1 MKRKIKVLVVIVA
14 MSVVS
19 VGSMGFVD
27 NYFEISKNLD
37 IFATLFRELN
47 MYYVDETD
55 PGKLIEEGIEG
66 MLSSLDPYTTFIPES
81 EMEDHRFAITGK
93 YGGIGALIRKRDK
106 KVLIAEPYEGYPA
119 HKAGLLAG
127 DILLEVNGTQIE
139 GKNTSQVSKVL
150 KGQAG
155 TSVKLLV
162 ERFGEEEPIEVELER
177 AEIKI
182 NPVPYSG
189 MVSDHVGYIKLNSFT
204 SKASSE
210 IKKALLDLK
219 ENNELEGI
227 ILDLRSNPGGLLR
240 ESVNLVNL
248 FIGKGKTIVSTKGKM
263 ADWDKVHRALNA
275 PIDEEIPMVVLVNN
289 HSASAS
295 EIVSGALQ
303 DHDRAVIIGRKTFGK
318 GLVQQ
323 TLKLTYNS
331 QLKVTTAKYYIPSG
345 RCIQALDYTHRN
357 GDGSVGK
364 VPDSLISEFKT
375 MNGRTVYDGG
385 GIDPDLIV
393 DAKPRINILGKLI
406 SKLLIFDYSVQYAHD
421 HKNLLPPAEFEITDE
436 EFEKFKAFLSDKDYT
451 YTTKSEEKLKELKKI
466 AEKEHYYEGAKEE
479 YEALKDKL
487 THTKTDDLEK
497 HKEEIKSILK
507 SEIITRYY
515 FQKGR
520 IQGALKSDEN
530 IQKAL
535 EVLADNATYNGILT
549 SSTASEEKPDDKK

>member
-1 MKRKIKVLVVIVA
+1 MKKKFKVLLVILM

-66 MLSSLDPYTTFIPES
+66 MLSSLDPYTSFIPES

-93 YGGIGALIRKRDK
+93 YGGIGALIRKRGQ
-106 KVLIAEPYEGYPA
+106 KVLIAEPYENYPA
-119 HKAGLLAG
+119 HKAGLRAG
-127 DILLEVNGTQIE
+127 DILIEVNGTKIE

-155 TSVKLLV
+155 TTVKLV
-162 ERFGEEEPIEVELER
+162 FEREGEDEPLEVELTR
-177 AEIKI
+177 DEIKI

-189 MVSDHVGYIKLNSFT
+189 MVTDKIGYIKLNSFT

-210 IKKALLDLK
+210 IKKALVLLK
-219 ENNELEGI
+219 EKHELEGI

-248 FIGKGKTIVSTKGKM
+248 FVGKGKIIVSTKGKM
-263 ADWDKVHRALNA
+263 TDWDKVHRALNT
-275 PIDEEIPMVVLVNN
+275 PVDDQIPMVVLVNS

-303 DHDRAVIIGRKTFGK
+303 DHDRAVVIGQKTFGK

-357 GDGSVGK
+357 ADGSVGK

-375 MNGRTVYDGG
+375 MNGRVVYDGG
-385 GIDPDLIV
+385 GIDPDV
-393 DAKPRINILGKLI
+393 TMERRKAINILGKLV
-406 SKLLIFDYSVQYAHD
+406 SKMLIFDYSVKYARE
-421 HKNLLPPAEFEITDE
+421 HKSIPPAKDFEITDE
-436 EFEKFKAFLSDKDYT
+436 EYANFVAFLKDKEYK
-451 YTTKSEEKLKELKKI
+451 YTTDSEEALEKLKKI
-466 AEKEHYYEGAKEE
+466 AEKEDSFEDAKEE
-479 YEALKDKL
+479 YLALKEKL
-487 THTKTDDLEK
+487 THKESEDLEK
-497 HKEEIKSILK
+497 HKKEIKERLK
-507 SEIITRYY
+507 NEIVTRYY

-520 IQGALKSDEN
+520 IEGALTSDEN
-530 IQKAL
+530 VKKAI
-535 EVLADNATYNGILT
+535 EVLSDKPTYNAIL
-549 SSTASEEKPDDKK
+549 SGAVVSNAKADKNK

>member
-1 MKRKIKVLVVIVA
+1 MKKKLKVIAIVLT

-19 VGSMGFVD
+19 IGSVGFVD

-55 PGKLIEEGIEG
+55 PGKLIEEGIKG

-93 YGGIGALIRKRDK
+93 YGGIGALIRKRGD
-106 KVLIAEPYEGYPA
+106 KVLIAEPYEDYPA

-127 DILLEVNGTQIE
+127 DILLEVNGTIIE
-139 GKNTSQVSKVL
+139 GKNTSEVSKVL

-155 TSVKLLV
+155 TVVKLLI
-162 ERFGEEEPIEVELER
+162 ERAGEDKPIEVELER

-189 MVSDHVGYIKLNSFT
+189 MITDHIGYIKLNSFT

-210 IKKALLDLK
+210 IKKALLKLK
-219 ENNELEGI
+219 DKHELEGI

-248 FIGKGKTIVSTKGKM
+248 FVDKGETIVSTKGKM
-263 ADWDKVHRALNA
+263 EDWDKVHRALNA
-275 PIDEEIPMVVLVNN
+275 PIDSEIPMVVLVNSN
-289 HSASAS
+289 SASAS

-303 DHDRAVIIGRKTFGK
+303 DHDRAVIIGQKTFGK

-345 RCIQALDYTHRN
+345 RCIQALDYSNRN
-357 GDGSVGK
+357 NDGSVGK
-364 VPDSLISEFKT
+364 VPDSLITEFKT
-375 MNGRTVYDGG
+375 SNGRIVYDGG
-385 GIDPDLIV
+385 GIDPDIV
-393 DAKPRINILGKLI
+393 TERKPAINILGKLI
-406 SKLLIFDYSVQYAHD
+406 TKLLIFDYSVKYARE
-421 HKNLLPPAEFEITDE
+421 HKDLKAARYFEITDE
-436 EFEKFKAFLSDKDYT
+436 EYDRFVEWLADKDYK
-451 YTTKSEEKLKELKKI
+451 YTTRSEKQLEELKKI
-466 AEKEHYYEGAKEE
+466 AEKEHYFENAEAE
-479 YEALKDKL
+479 YEALKEKL
-487 THTKTDDLEK
+487 THKESDDLEK
-497 HKEEIKSILK
+497 FKEEIKSRLK
-507 SEIITRYY
+507 NEIITRFY
-515 FQKGR
+515 FQNGR
-520 IQGALKSDEN
+520 IEGALTSDEDVK
-530 IQKAL
+530 KAV
-535 EVLADNATYNGILT
+535 EVLTDKATYNAILSGEA
-549 SSTASEEKPDDKK
+549 SSEVTPEENK

>member
-1 MKRKIKVLVVIVA
+1 MRKRLKVLAVVLA
-14 MSVVS
+14 MSVISIGS
-19 VGSMGFVD
+19 VGFVD

-55 PGKLIEEGIEG
+55 PGDLIREGIDG

-81 EMEDHRFAITGK
+81 EMEDHRFSITGK
-93 YGGIGALIRKRDK
+93 YGGIGALIRKRGD
-106 KVLIAEPYEGYPA
+106 KVLIAEPYEDYPA

-127 DILLEVNGTQIE
+127 DILLEVNGTKIK

-155 TSVKLLV
+155 TSVKLLI
-162 ERFGEEEPIEVELER
+162 ERAGESKPIEVVLER

-189 MVSDHVGYIKLNSFT
+189 MVSEKIGYIKLNSFT

-210 IKKALLDLK
+210 IKKALLELK
-219 ENNELEGI
+219 DKNELEGL

-248 FIGKGKTIVSTKGKM
+248 FVGKGKTIVSTKGKM
-263 ADWDKVHRALNA
+263 EDWDKVHRALNT
-275 PIDEEIPMVVLVNN
+275 PVDDEIPMVVLVNSN
-289 HSASAS
+289 SASAS
-295 EIVSGALQ
+295 EIVAGALQ
-303 DHDRAVIIGRKTFGK
+303 DHDRAVIIGQKTFGK

-345 RCIQALDYTHRN
+345 RCIQALDYSNRN
-357 GDGSVGK
+357 SDGSVGK
-364 VPDSLISEFKT
+364 VPDSLISEFRT
-375 MNGRTVYDGG
+375 TNGRIVYDGG
-385 GIDPDLIV
+385 GIDPDIITERKRPVNIV
-393 DAKPRINILGKLI
+393 GKLL
-406 SKLLIFDYSVQYAHD
+406 SKLLIFDYSVKYARE
-421 HKNLLPPAEFEITDE
+421 HKDLPSPKEFEITDE
-436 EFEKFKAFLSDKDYT
+436 EYAKFVAFLDDKDYK
-451 YTTKSEEKLKELKKI
+451 YTTKSEEQLEELKKI
-466 AEKEHYYEGAKEE
+466 AEKEDYFEE
-479 YEALKDKL
+479 AEAEYLALKKKL
-487 THTKTDDLEK
+487 TNRETEDLEK
-497 HKEEIKSILK
+497 FKPEIKSRLK

-520 IQGALKSDEN
+520 IESALISDEN
-530 IQKAL
+530 VAKAI
-535 EVLADNATYNGILT
+535 EVLSDKATYNAILT
-549 SSTASEEKPDDKK
+549 EASASEAIPENK

>member
-1 MKRKIKVLVVIVA
+1 MKVFAVVIT

-19 VGSMGFVD
+19 IGSLGFVD

-66 MLSSLDPYTTFIPES
+66 MLSSLDPYTTFIPEA

-93 YGGIGALIRKRDK
+93 YGGIGALIRKRGD
-106 KVLIAEPYEGYPA
+106 KVLIAEPYENYPA

-127 DILLEVNGTQIE
+127 DVIVEVNGTLIE

-155 TSVKLLV
+155 TAVKLV
-162 ERFGEEEPIEVELER
+162 IRREGENKPFEVILDR

-182 NPVPYSG
+182 NPVPYVG
-189 MVSDHVGYIKLNSFT
+189 MVDDHIGYIKLNSFT

-210 IKKALLDLK
+210 VKKALLKLK
-219 ENNELEGI
+219 EENELEGI

-248 FIGKGKTIVSTKGKM
+248 FVGKGKTIVSTQGKM
-263 ADWDKVHRALNA
+263 EDWDKVHRALNA
-275 PIDEEIPMVVLVNN
+275 PVDSEIPIVVLVNS

-303 DHDRAVIIGRKTFGK
+303 DHDRAVIIGQKTFGK

-345 RCIQALDYTHRN
+345 RCIQAVDYANRN
-357 GDGSVGK
+357 NDGSVGK
-364 VPDSLISEFKT
+364 VPDSLITEFKT
-375 MNGRTVYDGG
+375 ANGRSVYDGG
-385 GIDPDLIV
+385 GIDPDLV
-393 DAKPRINILGKLI
+393 TETKPRINILSKLV
-406 SKLLIFDYSVQYAHD
+406 SKLLIFDYSVQYARENKD
-421 HKNLLPPAEFEITDE
+421 LADPQKFEISDE
-436 EFEKFKAFLSDKDYT
+436 EYAKFVEFLADKDYT
-451 YTTKSEEKLKELKKI
+451 YTTQSEEALKKLKKI
-466 AEKEHYYEGAKEE
+466 AEQEDYFEGAKDE
-479 YEALKDKL
+479 YAALKEKL
-487 THTKTDDLEK
+487 THAETDDLEK
-497 HKEEIKSILK
+497 FKPEIKRYLK
-507 SEIITRYY
+507 SEILTRYY
-515 FQKGR
+515 FRKGR
-520 IQGALKSDEN
+520 IEGNLNSDEN
-530 IQKAL
+530 VIKAI
-535 EVLADNATYNGILT
+535 EVLADRGTYNGIL
-549 SSTASEEKPDDKK
+549 SSSAVSKVKPEEKK

>member
-1 MKRKIKVLVVIVA
+1 MRKRIKVIAVVLA
-14 MSVVS
+14 MSVISIGS
-19 VGSMGFVD
+19 VGFVD

-47 MYYVDETD
+47 LYYVDETD

-93 YGGIGALIRKRDK
+93 YGGIGALIRKRDD
-106 KVLIAEPYEGYPA
+106 KVLIAEPYENYPA
-119 HKAGLLAG
+119 HKSGLLAG
-127 DILLEVNGTQIE
+127 DILIEVNGTKIT

-155 TSVKLLV
+155 TSVKLLI
-162 ERFGEEEPIEVELER
+162 EREGESKPIEIELER

-189 MVSDHVGYIKLNSFT
+189 MVSEHIGYIKLNSFT

-210 IKKALLDLK
+210 IKKALIELK
-219 ENNELEGI
+219 DKNELEGL

-248 FIGKGKTIVSTKGKM
+248 FVGKGKTIVSTKGKM
-263 ADWDKVHRALNA
+263 EDWDKVHRALNA
-275 PIDEEIPMVVLVNN
+275 PVDDEIPMVVLVNSN
-289 HSASAS
+289 SASAS
-295 EIVSGALQ
+295 EIVAGALQ
-303 DHDRAVIIGRKTFGK
+303 DHDRAVIIGQKTFGK

-345 RCIQALDYTHRN
+345 RCIQALDYTNRN
-357 GDGSVGK
+357 ADGSVGK
-364 VPDSLISEFKT
+364 VPDSLITEFKT
-375 MNGRTVYDGG
+375 GNGRLVYDGG
-385 GIDPDLIV
+385 GIDPDIITDRL
-393 DAKPRINILGKLI
+393 PPINIVGKLL
-406 SKLLIFDYSVQYAHD
+406 SKLLIFDYSVKYARE
-421 HKNLLPPAEFEITDE
+421 HKNLSSPKEFEITDE
-436 EFEKFKAFLSDKDYT
+436 EYAKFVAFLADKDYK
-451 YTTKSEEKLKELKKI
+451 YTTKSEEQLEKLKKV
-466 AEKEHYYEGAKEE
+466 AEKEDYFEDAEAE
-479 YEALKDKL
+479 YLALKEKL
-487 THTKTDDLEK
+487 THKATDDLEK
-497 HKEEIKSILK
+497 FKPEIKKRLK

-520 IQGALKSDEN
+520 IEGALTSDEN
-530 IQKAL
+530 VAKAI
-535 EVLADNATYNGILT
+535 EVLSDMATYNAILT
-549 SSTASEEKPDDKK
+549 EASVSKEKPQDNK

>member
-1 MKRKIKVLVVIVA
+1 MRKKARIFVVIAA

-19 VGSMGFVD
+19 IGSMGFVD

-93 YGGIGALIRKRDK
+93 YGGIGALIRKRGER
-106 KVLIAEPYEGYPA
+106 VLIAEPYEGYPA

-127 DILLEVNGTQIE
+127 DILVEVNGTRIE

-155 TSVKLLV
+155 TTVKLIV
-162 ERFGEEEPIEVELER
+162 ERAGNKDPIEVTLER

-189 MVSDHVGYIKLNSFT
+189 MVDDHIGYIKLNSFT

-210 IKKALLDLK
+210 IKKALLHLK
-219 ENNELEGI
+219 ENNELEGV

-248 FIGKGKTIVSTKGKM
+248 FVGKGKTIVSTKGKM
-263 ADWDKVHRALNA
+263 EDWDKVHRALNA
-275 PIDEEIPMVVLVNN
+275 PIDEELPMVVLVNS

-303 DHDRAVIIGRKTFGK
+303 DHDRAVVIGSKTFGK

-345 RCIQALDYTHRN
+345 RCIQALDYTN
-357 GDGSVGK
+357 
-364 VPDSLISEFKT
+364 
-375 MNGRTVYDGG
+375 
-385 GIDPDLIV
+385 
-393 DAKPRINILGKLI
+393 
-406 SKLLIFDYSVQYAHD
+406 
-421 HKNLLPPAEFEITDE
+421 
-436 EFEKFKAFLSDKDYT
+436 
-451 YTTKSEEKLKELKKI
+451 
-466 AEKEHYYEGAKEE
+466 
-479 YEALKDKL
+479 
-487 THTKTDDLEK
+487 
-497 HKEEIKSILK
+497 
-507 SEIITRYY
+507 
-515 FQKGR
+515 
-520 IQGALKSDEN
+520 
-530 IQKAL
+530 
-535 EVLADNATYNGILT
+535 
-549 SSTASEEKPDDKK
+549 

>member
-1 MKRKIKVLVVIVA
+1 MKKKFKVLAVVLA
-14 MSVVS
+14 MSVISIGS
-19 VGSMGFVD
+19 VGFVD

-47 MYYVDETD
+47 IYYVDETD

-66 MLSSLDPYTTFIPES
+66 MLSSLDPYTTYIPES

-93 YGGIGALIRKRDK
+93 YGGIGALIRKRGD
-106 KVLIAEPYEGYPA
+106 KVLIAEPYEDYPA

-127 DILLEVNGTQIE
+127 DILLEVNGSKIE

-155 TSVKLLV
+155 TTVKLLV
-162 ERFGEEEPIEVELER
+162 EREGESKPFEVVLKR

-189 MVSDHVGYIKLNSFT
+189 MVSDKIGYIKLNNFT

-210 IKKALLDLK
+210 IKNAFLELK
-219 ENNELEGI
+219 DNNELEGL

-248 FIGKGKTIVSTKGKM
+248 FVGKGKTIVSTKGKM
-263 ADWDKVHRALNA
+263 EDWDKVHRALNA
-275 PIDEEIPMVVLVNN
+275 PIDAEIPVVVLVNSN
-289 HSASAS
+289 SASAS

-303 DHDRAVIIGRKTFGK
+303 DHDRAVIIGQKTFGK

-345 RCIQALDYTHRN
+345 RCIQALDYSNRN
-357 GDGSVGK
+357 RDGSVGK
-364 VPDSLISEFKT
+364 VPDSLITEFKT
-375 MNGRTVYDGG
+375 GNGRTVYDGG
-385 GIDPDLIV
+385 GIDPDVITERKPPIKIV
-393 DAKPRINILGKLI
+393 GKLM
-406 SKLLIFDYSVQYAHD
+406 SKLLIFDYSVKYARE
-421 HKNLLPPAEFEITDE
+421 HKALAPPQEFEISDAE
-436 EFEKFKAFLSDKDYT
+436 YANFVAFLTDKDYT
-451 YTTKSEEKLKELKKI
+451 YTTESEKQMEELKKI
-466 AEKEHYYEGAKEE
+466 AEKEYYFEDAKEE
-479 YEALKDKL
+479 YLALKEKL
-487 THTKTDDLEK
+487 THKETDDLEK
-497 HKEEIKSILK
+497 FKPEIKARLK
-507 SEIITRYY
+507 NAIITRYY

-520 IQGALKSDEN
+520 VQGALSSDEN
-530 IQKAL
+530 VSKAI
-535 EVLADNATYNGILT
+535 EVLSDTSAYNAIL
-549 SSTASEEKPDDKK
+549 SGTAVSEVNPEENK

>member
-1 MKRKIKVLVVIVA
+1 MKKKFKVLSVVLA

-19 VGSMGFVD
+19 IGSVGFVD

-47 MYYVDETD
+47 IYYVDETD

-66 MLSSLDPYTTFIPES
+66 MLSSLDPYTTYIPES

-93 YGGIGALIRKRDK
+93 YGGIGALIRKRGD
-106 KVLIAEPYEGYPA
+106 KVLIAEPYEDYPA

-127 DILLEVNGTQIE
+127 DILLEVNGNKIE

-155 TSVKLLV
+155 TTVKLLV
-162 ERFGEEEPIEVELER
+162 ERIGENKPIEVVLER
-177 AEIKI
+177 DEIKI

-189 MVSDHVGYIKLNSFT
+189 MVSDKIGYIKLNTFT

-210 IKKALLDLK
+210 IKNALLELK
-219 ENNELEGI
+219 EKNELEGV

-248 FIGKGKTIVSTKGKM
+248 FVGKGKTIVSTKGKM
-263 ADWDKVHRALNA
+263 EEWDKVHRALNA
-275 PIDEEIPMVVLVNN
+275 PVDPEVPLLVLVNSR
-289 HSASAS
+289 SASAS

-303 DHDRAVIIGRKTFGK
+303 DHDRAVVVGQKTFGK

-345 RCIQALDYTHRN
+345 RCIQTLDYSNRN
-357 GDGSVGK
+357 VDGSVGK
-364 VPDSLISEFKT
+364 VPDSLITEFKT
-375 MNGRTVYDGG
+375 GNGRSVYDGG
-385 GIDPDLIV
+385 GIDPDVTMETKVPI
-393 DAKPRINILGKLI
+393 IIIGKLL
-406 SKLLIFDYSVQYAHD
+406 SKLLIFDYSVKYARE
-421 HKNLLPPAEFEITDE
+421 HKEIAPPEEFEISDE
-436 EFEKFKAFLSDKDYT
+436 EYAKFVEYLADKDYT
-451 YTTKSEEKLKELKKI
+451 YITESERQIEELKKV
-466 AEKEHYYEGAKEE
+466 AEKEHYFEDAKEE
-479 YEALKDKL
+479 YLALKEKL
-487 THTKTDDLEK
+487 THKETDDLEK
-497 HKEEIKSILK
+497 FKPEIKVRLK
-507 SEIITRYY
+507 NEIITRYY

-520 IQGALKSDEN
+520 VRGALGSDETVG
-530 IQKAL
+530 KAIEIL
-535 EVLADNATYNGILT
+535 SDKAVYNAILSGADVSEVNPGG
-549 SSTASEEKPDDKK
+549 E